1 MDQLAFATANL
12 CLCAAVVIG
21 LDEVFLL
28 GNFENAAIWLIR
40 LRSVSF
46 LLGFDVK
53 KYKILTS
60 HLIQFLT
67 EITYNS
73 QNFSYLGYY
82 FQLYSGFEM
91 SFLFWEEEISVHFRS
106 QMESRCRTIITEIC
120 IFRSF
125 ILPAFGYLLYASY
138 FF

>member
-28 GNFENAAIWLIR
+28 GNFENAAIWLVR

-53 KYKILTS
+53 KYKIL
-60 HLIQFLT
+60 
-67 EITYNS
+67 
-73 QNFSYLGYY
+73 NFPLD
-82 FQLYSGFEM
+82 
-91 SFLFWEEEISVHFRS
+91 SVFDWDN
-106 QMESRCRTIITEIC
+106 
-120 IFRSF
+120 
-125 ILPAFGYLLYASY
+125 L
-138 FF
+138 